1 MAKKQPA
8 ESTPTSTR
16 KTAKYAD
23 QTVQVGYSWGSASD
37 KCKTQSGFN
46 HSARH
51 SRRPYLLT
59 MQGGDRAMSSRFN
72 IGDPVSL
79 TV

>member
-23 QTVQVGYSWGSASD
+23 QTVQVGTGGEVHQTSVKPNAVVT
-37 KCKTQSGFN
+37 TQQGIPV
-46 HSARH
+46 AR
-51 SRRPYLLT
+51 
-59 MQGGDRAMSSRFN
+59 
-72 IGDPVSL
+72 VS
-79 TV
+79 